1 MSVSLFRKTEIN
13 SLMRTYAQN
22 DDESRAIWYAYVSNV
37 TAFNLQ
43 YRENETIDFD
53 FEKYENIQKW
63 TLGSL
68 HYNIATNDGN
78 HFMQDKWHKI
88 FTNII
93 KRVNKLDEYEQEHLI
108 KRANKLDEY
117 EQEHLA
123 ETYNVVNEKE
133 I

>member
-1 MSVSLFRKTEIN
+1 MAEGAYKTCKLNNPFSVSLFRKTEIN
-13 SLMRTYAQN
+13 SLIRTYAQN

-37 TAFNLQ
+37 MAFNLQ
-43 YRENETIDFD
+43 YRENEIIDFD
-53 FEKYENIQKW
+53 FEKYENIQMW

-88 FTNII
+88 FTNIV
-93 KRVNKLDEYEQEHLI
+93 KRV
-108 KRANKLDEY
+108 NKLDEY